1 MEILDP
7 GHHYRLDTFDGEGE
21 TRLRFMKRYGP
32 GYPGNT
38 SENPGTNCQEVI
50 RALIDRM
57 IYVNNQI
64 PDDRNVGVIRNLREC
79 LWFLEER
86 AAERHGIP
94 LTWNATLPIEKW
106 PTCAHCGHVA
116 CEKFE
121 VKNGPGIIQG
131 PDKLG

>member
-1 MEILDP
+1 MQVIDP
-7 GHHYRLDTFDGEGE
+7 GHAYKLDQFDGPDVPQVGFNG
-21 TRLRFMKRYGP
+21 LRFMKRYGP

-38 SENPGTNCQEVI
+38 SAYPGTNSQEVI

-57 IYVNNQI
+57 LYVNNQV
-64 PDDRNVGVIRNLREC
+64 PDARNLGVIKNLREC

-86 AAERHGIP
+86 AAERHGIE
-94 LTWNATLPIEKW
+94 LVWNAKLPIEQW

-121 VKNGPGIIQG
+121 AKVDG
-131 PDKLG
+131 